1 MSKVPLEFA
10 SFFIVLLVIAAA
22 FDLWLLR
29 AWNRSRRQQ
38 KRNSVEKDFTPTSL
52 KPGSTKKG
60 FVQPAVPGV
69 EPKPGAASSAIAGRR
84 PPKGSQSSPPVIEIG
99 PADPPAARSKRAGK
113 TVSQKAS
120 LSVQGSSGRAA
131 HVDISMEIPE
141 GESIRL
147 TLESISPGT
156 AFPTAGKVSAESSR
170 VQTINAGV
178 AAAAG
183 AAHPRP
189 GRGRSLLSSFSHNIQ
204 TSGRSLFSSFFNDVQ
219 STGRTLFYL
228 SLGIYLLTR
237 LIGLAQW
244 PIYFFTD
251 EAVQTNFAAGLVKGN
266 FVWQNEFL
274 PTFFNN
280 AGQFEMNVSVYVQVI
295 PYLIFGK
302 SVFVT
307 RAVSVLITLL
317 GAAAIGWILRRIF
330 RLPLWWSGVLLFSI
344 IPVWFLHSRT
354 AFEPAE
360 SITFY
365 IAFLYFYMRYRNDK
379 PWMLLPALVFGALS
393 AYTYSPAQIITAAT
407 GGLLFLS
414 DLPYHWRHKL
424 IALAGF
430 GLLIIL
436 ALPYVRFLVLHPE
449 GNSEQ
454 LAIVGSYW
462 VNNHPLIE
470 KLKLL
475 FMEYLKG
482 FDPRY
487 WYLPYPPEGVYQTII
502 RHLMKGYG
510 HLALWTLPFT
520 LAGLLLC
527 LWNIHLSKFR
537 TVLITLLAA
546 PLGGAIAQITIT
558 RVLFMV
564 VPSALLTALGVSWVL
579 GLFERYDGPEL
590 PDFLA
595 VWRERAAGLVTVL
608 PALRGTAAGQTN
620 DLGVREFFR
629 RWKNRTAQSASASLG
644 LARVPYL
651 TIALG
656 LFLILGSVN
665 GYMLWDALV
674 HGPTWYHDYSL
685 YGMQYG
691 GEQLTSALM
700 KYKQDRPDAN
710 LIVSTSW
717 ANGTDEIFTFFLP
730 DGVISS
736 TDSIRSYIQNYI
748 PINAQ
753 DVIVMTAEEYK
764 TAQSSGRFAAISVL
778 QTLPYPDGT
787 PGFLFTHPVYIDNIQ
802 EVITAE
808 KAELAKPVE
817 EDVNL
822 SGEIIHVVHSRL
834 DMGNLANGFDGDP
847 YSVIRTLQDNPM
859 YLDLFFPAAHSF
871 TAFHA
876 RVGGAPTQL
885 TVKIY
890 PLDGSDP
897 IVYTTEVPRA
907 SDYRD
912 LVITLP
918 APVESSHIR
927 LEIETVGESPPT
939 HVHVYEIQM
948 EGVGWKSG
956 TANPTP

>member
-1 MSKVPLEFA
+1 MSKVSLEFV
-10 SFFIVLLVIAAA
+10 SFLIVLLVIAAA

-29 AWNRSRRQQ
+29 TWNRSRRLQ
-38 KRNSVEKDFTPTSL
+38 KRKTLEKDFTPASL
-52 KPGSTKKG
+52 KPGSTDKG
-60 FVQPAVPGV
+60 LVQPAVQGV
-69 EPKPGAASSAIAGRR
+69 RSKPGAASPASAGRKSSR
-84 PPKGSQSSPPVIEIG
+84 GSQSFPPVIEIG
-99 PADPPAARSKRAGK
+99 AAEPTAARSKRAGK

-120 LSVQGSSGRAA
+120 LSVQGSSGRTA
-131 HVDISMEIPE
+131 HVDISMELPE

-156 AFPTAGKVSAESSR
+156 AFPAAGKASAENSR
-170 VQTINAGV
+170 IQTMNAGV
-178 AAAAG
+178 ATAAG
-183 AAHPRP
+183 AEHPRLE
-189 GRGRSLLSSFSHNIQ
+189 RGQPFLSSFFHNIQ
-204 TSGRSLFSSFFNDVQ
+204 TSGRSIFSSFFSDAQ
-219 STGRTLFYL
+219 TAGRSLFFL
-228 SLGIYLLTR
+228 ALAIYLLTR

-251 EAVQTNFAAGLVKGN
+251 EAVQTNFAAGLVKGH
-266 FVWQNEFL
+266 FVWENEFL

-307 RAVSVLITLL
+307 RAISVLITLL

-365 IAFLYFYMRYRNDK
+365 LAFLYFYMRYRNDK
-379 PWMLLPALVFGALS
+379 PWMLLPALFFGALS
-393 AYTYSPAQIITAAT
+393 AYTYSPAQVVMAVT

-414 DLPYHWRHKL
+414 DLPYHGRHKW
-424 IALAGF
+424 IALTGF
-430 GLLIIL
+430 GLLILL
-436 ALPYVRFLVLHPE
+436 ALPYLRFLILHPE
-449 GNSEQ
+449 ANRDQ

-462 VNNHPLIE
+462 VNDTPLIE

-475 FMEYLKG
+475 FIEYLKG

-510 HLALWTLPFT
+510 HLALWSLPFT
-520 LAGLLLC
+520 LVGLLLC
-527 LWNIHLSKFR
+527 LWNIRLSKFR

-595 VWRERAAGLVTVL
+595 VWRERAAGLVTAL
-608 PALRGTAAGQTN
+608 PALRETAAEQIN
-620 DLGVREFFR
+620 DLGIREFFR
-629 RWKNRTAQSASASLG
+629 RWKDRTAQAATTSLG

-651 TIALG
+651 TLALG
-656 LFLILGSVN
+656 LFLLLGSVN
-665 GYMLWDALV
+665 GYMLWDSLV
-674 HGPTWYHDYSL
+674 NGPTWYHDYSL

-691 GEQLTSALM
+691 GEQLSSALM
-700 KYKQDRPDAN
+700 KYKQDHPDAN
-710 LIVSTSW
+710 LIVTTSW
-717 ANGTDEIFTFFLP
+717 ANGTDEIFSFFLP

-736 TDSIRSYIQNYI
+736 TDTIRSYIQNYI

-753 DVIVMTAEEYK
+753 DVIVMTADEYQ
-764 TAQSSGRFAAISVL
+764 TAQSSGRFTAIPVL
-778 QTLPYPDGT
+778 QTLPYPDGR
-787 PGFLFTHPVYIDNIQ
+787 PGFYFTHPVYIDNIQ
-802 EVITAE
+802 DVIAAE

-817 EDVNL
+817 EDINL
-822 SGEIIHVVHSRL
+822 SGEMIHVVHSRF
-834 DMGNLANGFDGDP
+834 DMGSLADGFDGDP

-859 YLDLFFPAAHSF
+859 FLDLYFPASHQF
-871 TAFHA
+871 TVFHV
-876 RVGGAPTQL
+876 RVGGAPTKL

-890 PLDGSDP
+890 PSNGGDP

-912 LVITLP
+912 LEITLSTP
-918 APVESSHIR
+918 IDSNHIR

-956 TANPTP
+956 IATHSP

>member
-1 MSKVPLEFA
+1 MSKVSLEFA
-10 SFFIVLLVIAAA
+10 SFLIVLMVIAAA

-29 AWNRSRRQQ
+29 AWNRSRRLQ
-38 KRNSVEKDFTPTSL
+38 KRNTVEKDFITASL
-52 KPGSTKKG
+52 KPESTEKG
-60 FVQPAVPGV
+60 LVQPAVPGV
-69 EPKPGAASSAIAGRR
+69 RSKPGAASPASALRKSPR
-84 PPKGSQSSPPVIEIG
+84 GSQSSPPVIEIG
-99 PADPPAARSKRAGK
+99 AADPLAARSKRAGK

-120 LSVQGSSGRAA
+120 LSIQGSSGRTA
-131 HVDISMEIPE
+131 HVDISMELPE

-147 TLESISPGT
+147 TLESVSPGT
-156 AFPTAGKVSAESSR
+156 AFPAAGKAQSESR
-170 VQTINAGV
+170 RPQTIDAGV

-183 AAHPRP
+183 AAHPRLE
-189 GRGRSLLSSFSHNIQ
+189 RGWPFLSPFFRNIQ
-204 TSGRSLFSSFFNDVQ
+204 TSGASLFSSFFSDAQ
-219 STGRTLFYL
+219 TAGRSLFFL
-228 SLGIYLLTR
+228 ALAIYLLTR

-251 EAVQTNFAAGLVKGN
+251 EAVQTNFAAGLVKSH
-266 FVWQNEFL
+266 FVWENEFL

-379 PWMLLPALVFGALS
+379 PWMLLPALFFGALS
-393 AYTYSPAQIITAAT
+393 AYTYSPAQIVLAVT

-436 ALPYVRFLVLHPE
+436 ALPYVRFLIVHPE
-449 GNSEQ
+449 ANKDQ

-462 VNNHPLIE
+462 MNNIPLIE

-475 FMEYLKG
+475 FIEYLKG

-510 HLALWTLPFT
+510 HLALWSLPFT
-520 LAGLLLC
+520 LVGLLLC
-527 LWNIHLSKFR
+527 LWNIRLSKFR

-546 PLGGAIAQITIT
+546 PFGGAIAQITIT

-595 VWRERAAGLVTVL
+595 VWRERAAGLVTAL
-608 PALRGTAAGQTN
+608 PALRETAAGQIN
-620 DLGVREFFR
+620 DLGIREFFR
-629 RWKNRTAQSASASLG
+629 RWKDRTAQSASASLG

-651 TIALG
+651 TLALG

-665 GYMLWDALV
+665 GYMLWDTLV

-691 GEQLTSALM
+691 GEQLSSALM
-700 KYKQDRPDAN
+700 KYKQAHPDAN

-717 ANGTDEIFTFFLP
+717 ANGTDEIFNFFLP

-748 PINAQ
+748 QINAQ

-764 TAQSSGRFAAISVL
+764 TAQSSGRFAAIPVL

-787 PGFLFTHPVYIDNIQ
+787 PSFLFTHPVYIDNIQ
-802 EVITAE
+802 DVIAAE

-834 DMGNLANGFDGDP
+834 DMGTLKDAFDEDP

-871 TAFHA
+871 TAFHV
-876 RVGGAPTQL
+876 RVGGAPTKL

-890 PLDGSDP
+890 PSNASDP
-897 IVYTTEVPRA
+897 IVYTTEVPRS

-912 LVITLP
+912 LEITLS
-918 APVESSHIR
+918 APVDSSHIR

-956 TANPTP
+956 IANPTP